1 MQYPQYF
8 IGNFIHACTGLFAF
22 SFLDFCSMN
31 RSIVTFI
38 YSLNRINYAKSKKL
52 RRFGSSTVDVKQT
65 FVINYSST
73 LGFACKSIFPIM
85 LHSSTYGGYRNLLLT
100 FSQFAYNKNWRLTIQ
115 LAPQRRIYPPCWFRQ
130 PLCMY
135 YGIKL
140 VMLKCKHVPRV

>member
-73 LGFACKSIFPIM
+73 LGFCLQIYIPYNAAFKYIRRVQEFTADIF
-85 LHSSTYGGYRNLLLT
+85 
-100 FSQFAYNKNWRLTIQ
+100 TIC
-115 LAPQRRIYPPCWFRQ
+115 L
-130 PLCMY
+130 
-135 YGIKL
+135 
-140 VMLKCKHVPRV
+140 